1 MRHLV
6 LRTPAGGDGD
16 TDSGLLHL
24 MMAASTLERMRG
36 LLGRA
41 ALGPREGM
49 LLPRCGMI
57 HTFGMRYPID
67 VVYLDRDHRVLKVRT
82 ALAPRR
88 MDGHLRARS
97 VLELAVG
104 SAQACGIRV
113 GCLLALPVSAG
124 A

>member
-1 MRHLV
+1 MRYLT
-6 LRTPAGGDGD
+6 LDTPGVAGGGAQR
-16 TDSGLLHL
+16 LEL
-24 MMAASTLERMRG
+24 MITASMAERMRG

-67 VVYLDRDHRVLKVRT
+67 VVYLDGRNRVLKVSA

-88 MDGHLRARS
+88 MDGHWRARA
-97 VLELAVG
+97 VLELAAG
-104 SAQACGIRV
+104 SARACGIAP
-113 GCLLALPVSAG
+113 GCVLALPQGAG